1 MISEIAHWISTT
13 LSAWYQQAWLWT
25 SHLDKQ
31 QWLILLAATTIVGFF
46 CMRGF
51 WSRTKY

>member
-1 MISEIAHWISTT
+1 MSEIARWISTT
-13 LSAWYQQAWLWT
+13 LSDWYQQAWIWT

-31 QWLILLAATTIVGFF
+31 QWLILLVLTTIAGFF

-51 WSRTKY
+51 GSRAKY